1 MSSPRFHRYTT
12 GDIPPGVA
20 LVPEEFP
27 ERLVA
32 LKELVGLPWEG
43 MSSVLGVDPR
53 QLWRWRNGGEPNGG
67 AVLALVRLALHV
79 PGGLAALLG
88 EDVVVIR
95 GLDGNRHEFCPPADT
110 SRENVHEGNGG

>member
-1 MSSPRFHRYTT
+1 MSRPRLHEYTA

-32 LKELVGLPWEG
+32 LKELAGLPWEG
-43 MSSVLGVDPR
+43 MSSALGVDPR
-53 QLWRWRNGGEPNGG
+53 QLWRWRNGREPNGG

-88 EDVVVIR
+88 EDVVVVR
-95 GLDGNRHEFCPPADT
+95 GLDVGRNAFDPPVDLNRETGDA
-110 SRENVHEGNGG
+110 G